1 MLTISFV
8 ENELRYWFR
17 GIVAHAGRPL
27 DCFGSNLDSL
37 QPLSADVIANKVMI
51 L

>member
-8 ENELRYWFR
+8 ENELRYWLQDIIAR
-17 GIVAHAGRPL
+17 AGRPL
-27 DCFGSNLDSL
+27 DSFDSNLDSL
-37 QPLSADVIANKVMI
+37 QPLSANVIANKVII